1 MKDESGRMKALE
13 ETVNGGEAS
22 ELIPHPSSLIL
33 AQPVRHGARRVVLER
48 FRNYAHLEI
57 ELSPGFNVMAGPNAQ
72 GKTNFLEG
80 LYLLATTRLLRG
92 QKDAEAVLDGEQ
104 SAKVSADLLSA
115 NTEVSIVLERGIRK
129 RAAINGLGLPRAS
142 DLIGRMPAVSVSSVD
157 LAIVRGEPADRRMF
171 LDLEL
176 SGLHAAYLRHLTL
189 YKRALEQRNALLRDS
204 RDFMQPASAFE
215 PWEVQ
220 IAHHGMGLRHA
231 REMYCA
237 SLAPAAK
244 SAHSEMSAGETL
256 KIAYVLRDEADREE
270 RLLEAL
276 QGSRNV
282 DVARGGT
289 SVGPHRDDLL
299 IEVGGRDARLYGS
312 QGQQRT
318 AVISLK
324 LAAMEHAKEQLGG
337 PPLLLL
343 DDIFSDLDIR
353 RRTLLVERVGA
364 LSGQAVLTCT
374 EPESAG
380 KALLNE
386 ASVFRVL
393 AGQVERA

>member
-1 MKDESGRMKALE
+1 MKDELGVQAVKRGEEQSG
-13 ETVNGGEAS
+13 
-22 ELIPHPSSLIL
+22 LILHPSSLIL
-33 AQPVRHGARRVVLER
+33 SESVRHGARRITLNR
-48 FRNYAHLEI
+48 FRNYSELEI
-57 ELSPGFNVMAGPNAQ
+57 DLSPGFNVLSGPNAQ
-72 GKTNFLEG
+72 GKTNFLEAM
-80 LYLLATTRLLRG
+80 YLLATTRLLRG

-104 SAKVSADLLSA
+104 SAKVSADLIA
-115 NTEVSIVLERGIRK
+115 TNTELSITLERGIRK
-129 RAAINGLGLPRAS
+129 RAAVNGLNLPRAS

-157 LAIVRGEPADRRMF
+157 LAIVRGEPSDRRMF

-204 RDFMQPASAFE
+204 REFMQPASAFE
-215 PWEVQ
+215 PWEIQ
-220 IAHHGMGLRHA
+220 IAHHGTGLRHA
-231 REMYCA
+231 RELYTG
-237 SLAPAAK
+237 SLSPIAK
-244 SAHSEMSAGETL
+244 STHSEMSAGETL
-256 KIAYVLRDEADREE
+256 HIAYVLKDEADTEE
-270 RLLEAL
+270 GLQEAL
-276 QGSRNV
+276 QATRNV

-353 RRTLLVERVGA
+353 RRALLVERVGA

-374 EPESAG
+374 EAESAG

-393 AGQVERA
+393 SGRIERA